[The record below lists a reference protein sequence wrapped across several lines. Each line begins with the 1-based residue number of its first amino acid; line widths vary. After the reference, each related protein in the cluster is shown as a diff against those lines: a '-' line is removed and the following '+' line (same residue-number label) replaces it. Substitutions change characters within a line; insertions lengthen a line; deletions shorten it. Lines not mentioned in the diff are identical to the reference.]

1 MANYPASQ
9 PGSKRHTLSVLVE
22 NRPGVLARISGLFA
36 RRAFNIDSLSVSPTE
51 RPDISR
57 VTVTAEVEEV
67 PLEQII
73 KQLNKLLHVL
83 KIVDLDPETTVE
95 RELVLIKVS
104 ADESV
109 RSDVLEIVR
118 LFRVRVVD
126 VNPESLT
133 IEATGAEGK
142 IDALL
147 GLLEHYGI
155 IELVRSGAV
164 AVTRG
169 PKPEREGARLRD
181 HRPLNGLSGIAYGKA
196 PPHDSF
202 RGAALFISIHRNIVC
217 SHCAALGMLR
227 MEREHITSTALAT
240 EPRGTP
246 APRHG
251 IQKPGARCQP
261 QHYRTSKAPGPE
273 PSM

>member
-9 PGSKRHTLSVLVE
+9 PGSQRHTLSVLVE
-22 NRPGVLARISGLFA
+22 NRPGVLARIAGLFA
-36 RRAFNIDSLSVSPTE
+36 RRAFNINSLSVS
-51 RPDISR
+51 
-57 VTVTAEVEEV
+57 VEAV

-83 KIVDLDPETTVE
+83 KIVELDPNSTVE
-95 RELVLIKVS
+95 RELVLIKV
-104 ADESV
+104 AANESN

-147 GLLEHYGI
+147 GLLEHYGV

-169 PKPEREGARLRD
+169 PRA
-181 HRPLNGLSGIAYGKA
+181 LSEKVVGSEVTG
-196 PPHDSF
+196 
-202 RGAALFISIHRNIVC
+202 R
-217 SHCAALGMLR
+217 
-227 MEREHITSTALAT
+227 
-240 EPRGTP
+240 
-246 APRHG
+246 
-251 IQKPGARCQP
+251 
-261 QHYRTSKAPGPE
+261 
-273 PSM
+273 

>member
-1 MANYPASQ
+1 M
-9 PGSKRHTLSVLVE
+9 
-22 NRPGVLARISGLFA
+22 
-36 RRAFNIDSLSVSPTE
+36 
-51 RPDISR
+51 
-57 VTVTAEVEEV
+57 EEV

-95 RELVLIKVS
+95 RELVLIKVA
-104 ADESV
+104 ADESN

-169 PKPEREGARLRD
+169 PEAEREGARLRD
-181 HRPLNGLSGIAYGKA
+181 HRSLNGLSGIAYGKA

-240 EPRGTP
+240 RTARNTSTAPWNPKTGSKGASHSTTEHRKHLGRNRQCNSNTP
-246 APRHG
+246 LHARRRLGEDETEEHRVDQRERQANKRIGNQHDPVAVGQRHR
-251 IQKPGARCQP
+251 QYA
-261 QHYRTSKAPGPE
+261 
-273 PSM
+273 